1 MPVVE
6 FTVEGPPVSH
16 QSKNKPG
23 LVAWKA
29 QVRAEAAKA
38 WLQAP
43 MKGLL
48 KCTIMNFFE
57 GPDADRS
64 VRAIMNDPVSSSEI
78 GHWIPLFDG
87 PLHRAPEAY
96 YWEQAAAPTR

>member
-1 MPVVE
+1 MAVDLDRLREDATVRLPGRADVV
-6 FTVEGPPVSH
+6 TLVKV
-16 QSKNKPG
+16 KPG
-23 LVAWKA
+23 PFW
-29 QVRAEAAKA
+29 EF
-38 WLQAP
+38 
-43 MKGLL
+43 
-48 KCTIMNFFE
+48 FFE